1 MPEYPIILGV
11 YSLAMQT
18 GLGIGDTAGK
28 HQSTTYWYA
37 RQLDAERFEVQPLNV
52 HHVPSG
58 VKKELPAKDF
68 LTQYVPEPRYYKLHT
83 VPALETL
90 AKKIEKGEQAFSL
103 GDLDEAER
111 QFVKALMIDDLNVT
125 ATYGV
130 GKVASE
136 KKDYVKLKKVL
147 GTLLH
152 LDEAFSQ
159 EYREQFNSF
168 GITLRKNKNYDEALA
183 FYGHALELN
192 ANDDHVHFN
201 MARAYYEKNT
211 VDACIKHLNLALSI
225 RPDFV
230 EARKFLD
237 YVMKRMGSATA

>member
-18 GLGIGDTAGK
+18 DLGVGDTAGK
-28 HQSTTYWYA
+28 HQSLTYWYA

-58 VKKELPAKDF
+58 VKKELPVKDF

-90 AKKIEKGEQAFSL
+90 AKKLEQGEQAFSL
-103 GDLDEAER
+103 GNLDEAER

-152 LDEAFSQ
+152 LDEAFSR

-183 FYGHALELN
+183 FYGRALELS

-237 YVMKRMGSATA
+237 YVMKHMGSATA

>member
-11 YSLAMQT
+11 YSL
-18 GLGIGDTAGK
+18 GLTTDLGVGETAGK
-28 HQSTTYWYA
+28 HQSVTYWYA
-37 RQLDAERFEVQPLNV
+37 RQLDADRIEVQPLNV

-58 VKKELPAKDF
+58 VKKELATRDF
-68 LTQYVPEPRYYKLHT
+68 LIQYAPEPRYYTVHT
-83 VPALETL
+83 VPALESL
-90 AKKIEKGEQAFSL
+90 AKKLKRGEEAFSL

-111 QFVKALMIDDLNVT
+111 QFVKALMIDDVNVT

-136 KKDYVKLKKVL
+136 KKDYAKLKRVL

-152 LDEAFSQ
+152 LDEAFAQ

-168 GITLRKNKNYDEALA
+168 GITLRKNGNFDEALA
-183 FYGHALELN
+183 FYGRALELN

-201 MARAYYEKNT
+201 MARAFFDKKS
-211 VDACIKHLNLALSI
+211 VDDCLRHLNLALSI

-237 YVMKRMGSATA
+237 FVIKRMGSA

>member
-1 MPEYPIILGV
+1 MPDYPIILGV
-11 YSLAMQT
+11 YSLDLT
-18 GLGIGDTAGK
+18 TDLGVGETSGK
-28 HQSTTYWYA
+28 HQSVTYWYA
-37 RQLDAERFEVQPLNV
+37 RQLDADRFEAQPLNV

-58 VKKELPAKDF
+58 VKKELAARDF
-68 LTQYVPEPRYYKLHT
+68 LTQYKPEPRYYRLHT
-83 VPALETL
+83 VPALESL
-90 AKKIEKGEQAFSL
+90 AKKIEKGEQAFSM

-111 QFVKALMIDDLNVT
+111 QFVKALMIDDVNVK
-125 ATYGV
+125 ANYGL

-168 GITLRKNKNYDEALA
+168 GITLRKNGNYDEALS
-183 FYGHALELN
+183 FYGRALELN
-192 ANDDHVHFN
+192 DRDDHVHFN
-201 MARAYYEKNT
+201 MARAFYDKNA
-211 VDACIKHLNLALSI
+211 VDECLRHLNMALSI

-237 YVMKRMGSATA
+237 YVMKRMGSA